1 MHINLLTNTVDRFR
15 KDAMIK
21 YFYIASS
28 IFFVA
33 TICYF
38 PININKKYYP
48 LILVDSITL
57 VIVASSTF
65 FYYKKKI
72 RLGLASNILVYS
84 TLTNFFIACFYFR
97 SFPDLSIPYFWQTIF
112 VSILAITVTGFCANK
127 YQTLYAIA
135 YFITFLIAF
144 ITITKFEIQWYIV
157 VSLIA
162 AAIGFFVGSI
172 FFLKALKKS
181 HIREIDK
188 GYTKLRNEQQAVIKE
203 KERHVALSK
212 KLNVLDKELTSKA
225 LHLIELT
232 QGNNRMIKQL
242 KALKQKQTKKKDI
255 REIDNII
262 RQHEIQNKNA
272 LWDDFETSFKNIH
285 EDFYRKLHGDFP
297 ELSPAERKLA
307 ALLRLSFSSKQI
319 AILTSTEPQS
329 VDVARSRLRKKLGLY
344 PEQNLLDFLIQY

>member
-1 MHINLLTNTVDRFR
+1 MHINLLNKAVDKFK

-21 YFYIASS
+21 YFYIASL
-28 IFFVA
+28 IFFIA

-57 VIVASSTF
+57 AIVGSSTF
-65 FYYKKKI
+65 SYYQKRI
-72 RLGLASNILVYS
+72 SLGLASNILVYS
-84 TLTNFFIACFYFR
+84 TLTNFFISCFYFR
-97 SFPDLSIPYFWQTIF
+97 SFPYLSIPFFWQTIV
-112 VSILAITVTGFCANK
+112 VSILAITVVGFCANK

-135 YFITFLIAF
+135 YFITFLIVF

-157 VSLIA
+157 LSLVA

-188 GYTKLRNEQQAVIKE
+188 GYMKLLNEQQAVKRE
-203 KERHVALSK
+203 KEHRDILSQE
-212 KLNVLDKELTSKA
+212 LNLRDKELTSKA

-232 QGNNRMIKQL
+232 QGNNMMINQL
-242 KALKQKQTKKKDI
+242 KVLKQKQTKKKDI

-262 RQHEIQNKNA
+262 RQYEIQNKNT
-272 LWDDFETSFKNIH
+272 LWDDFESSFKNIH

-329 VDVARSRLRKKLGLY
+329 VDVARSRLRKKLGLS